1 MGIDLEKMLKLPS
14 ELRGWG
20 RKKKKKSV
28 PAKGSWEATQAM
40 PQAEKDRIR
49 IAKKKKASKSRKN
62 RPEMYPPPKRK
73 PSLALK
79 PKRKP
84 MTVEQKNKVL
94 KGMGLKPLKKKN
106 KGKNG

>member
-62 RPEMYPPPKRK
+62 RPEMYPPPKTK
-73 PSLALK
+73 ASL
-79 PKRKP
+79 KRKP

-94 KGMGLKPLKKKN
+94 KKMGLKPLKKKN

>member
-1 MGIDLEKMLKLPS
+1 MDLAKAIKRATTIPS
-14 ELRGWG
+14 EYRGWG
-20 RKKKKKSV
+20 RKKKKKSA
-28 PAKGSWEATQAM
+28 PLKGSWEAIQAM

-62 RPEMYPPPKRK
+62 RPEMYPPPKTK
-73 PSLALK
+73 ASL
-79 PKRKP
+79 KRKP

-94 KGMGLKPLKKKN
+94 KKMGLKPLKKKN